1 MKIVILADLHGNM
14 VATEAMERELEK
26 IRPDDIW
33 FLGDAV
39 GKGPE
44 SDKTCDWAR
53 NRCRHWIAGNW
64 DRAIR
69 LYPDFQGNAYY
80 MRQLGE
86 ERLDWLD
93 SLPLEDELEISGF
106 RFRLVHGRFLDPLY
120 LSFDPDEKLRE
131 GFHFHDG
138 RPDANGLICADSHRP
153 FVRPLVGG
161 YAINTGS
168 VGNNLSLARA
178 HALLLEGEP
187 GPEPAPLRITL
198 LSVPY
203 DNREAAGRADLYPDL
218 PKKEAYQNEVMTGT
232 YSR

>member
-1 MKIVILADLHGNM
+1 MRIVLLADLHGNM
-14 VATEAMERELEK
+14 VATKAMERELER
-26 IRPDDIW
+26 ICPDDIW

-53 NRCRHWIAGNW
+53 NHCNHWIAGNW
-64 DRAIR
+64 DRG
-69 LYPDFQGNAYY
+69 LSSDKENDTFYS
-80 MRQLGE
+80 RQIGP
-86 ERLDWLD
+86 ERFAWLD
-93 SLPLEDELEISGF
+93 SLPLEDELTIAGI

-131 GFHFHDG
+131 GFRFHDG

-153 FVRPLVGG
+153 FIRPLEGG
-161 YAINTGS
+161 YALNTGS
-168 VGNNLSLARA
+168 VGDNLSLPRA
-178 HALLLEGEP
+178 HALLLEGEIQD
-187 GPEPAPLRITL
+187 GPLSITV

-203 DNREAAGRADLYPDL
+203 DNRKAADAAELYPDL
-218 PKKEAYQNEVMTGT
+218 PMKEAYQREVLTGV

>member
-1 MKIVILADLHGNM
+1 MKIVLLSDLHGNM
-14 VATEAMERELEK
+14 VATEAMEREISR

-33 FLGDAV
+33 FLGDAI

-44 SDKTCDWAR
+44 SDRTCDWAR
-53 NRCRHWIAGNW
+53 THCNHWIAGNW
-64 DRAIR
+64 DRVMRMYPEMNEFYIR
-69 LYPDFQGNAYY
+69 QV
-80 MRQLGE
+80 GE

-93 SLPLEDELEISGF
+93 SLPLEDELEISGI

-131 GFHFHDG
+131 GFRFHDG

-161 YAINTGS
+161 YALNTGS
-168 VGNNLSLARA
+168 VGNNLTMPRA
-178 HALLLEGEP
+178 HALLLEGED
-187 GPEPAPLRITL
+187 GPAPLHITI

-203 DNREAAGRADLYPDL
+203 DNREAAKRADLYPDL
-218 PKKEAYQNEVMTGT
+218 PKGDAYRNEVMTGT

>member
-1 MKIVILADLHGNM
+1 MKIVLLADLHGNM
-14 VATEAMERELEK
+14 VATEAMERELDR
-26 IRPDDIW
+26 ICPDDVW

-44 SDKTCDWAR
+44 SDRTCDWVR
-53 NRCRHWIAGNW
+53 SRCRHWIAGNW

-69 LYPDFQGNAYY
+69 MYPEYNAFYI
-80 MRQLGE
+80 RQIGE

-93 SLPLEDELEISGF
+93 SLPLEDELEISGI

-131 GFHFHDG
+131 GFRFHDG
-138 RPDANGLICADSHRP
+138 RPEANGMICADSHRP
-153 FVRPLVGG
+153 FVRPLEGG

-168 VGNNLSLARA
+168 VGNNLSLPRA
-178 HALLLEGEP
+178 HALLLEGEKER
-187 GPEPAPLRITL
+187 GPLNITI

-203 DNREAAGRADLYPDL
+203 DNLKAAERADLFPDL
-218 PKKEAYQNEVMTGT
+218 PLREAYRKEVLTGV